1 MDGIKSTFVAKEEY
15 ESNKTELTDAIIF
28 SWLTHKKD
36 FAICFVIGFTT
47 SMIGT
52 LMLWHSLKLFTVFY
66 TFGNIYSLVGTCFL
80 LEPVKQL
87 ENIFKEK
94 CLIAIIVKL
103 IALILTLEAALW
115 WSKKALAMLFV
126 VIEYFA
132 MAKYCLLCIRI
143 AKNAV

>member
-15 ESNKTELTDAIIF
+15 ESNKTELTDATIL

-36 FAICFVIGFTT
+36 FAICFITGFTT

-52 LMLWHSLKLFTVFY
+52 LMLWRSLKLFTLFY

-132 MAKYCLLCIRI
+132 MAWYCLLCIRL